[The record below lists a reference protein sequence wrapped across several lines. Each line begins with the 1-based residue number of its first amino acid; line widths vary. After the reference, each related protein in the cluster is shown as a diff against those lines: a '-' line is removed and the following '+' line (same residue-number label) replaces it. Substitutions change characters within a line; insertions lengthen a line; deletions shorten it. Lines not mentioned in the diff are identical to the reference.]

1 MLLAKNC
8 HNSFYEILFE
18 KGELPMQIKYA
29 IFVGAVAALASLTT
43 PVLAKNSDA
52 QKSDDK
58 STSSAC
64 HAYETAADGSS
75 IQLPCEELGPKEP
88 TQHKS
93 ATRST
98 DQEAH

>member
-1 MLLAKNC
+1 MKSS
-8 HNSFYEILFE
+8 HFE
-18 KGELPMQIKYA
+18 KGELFMRIKRA
-29 IFVGAVAALASLTT
+29 IFVGAVAALASLTA

-52 QKSDDK
+52 KSNDK
-58 STSSAC
+58 SASSPC

-75 IQLPCEELGPKEP
+75 VQLPCEELGPKAA

-93 ATRST
+93 ATHGA

>member
-1 MLLAKNC
+1 MR
-8 HNSFYEILFE
+8 
-18 KGELPMQIKYA
+18 IKHA
-29 IFVGAVAALASLTT
+29 IFVGSVAALASLTA

-58 STSSAC
+58 STSSPC

-75 IQLPCEELGPKEP
+75 IRLPCEELGPKGP

-98 DQEAH
+98 DQEAR